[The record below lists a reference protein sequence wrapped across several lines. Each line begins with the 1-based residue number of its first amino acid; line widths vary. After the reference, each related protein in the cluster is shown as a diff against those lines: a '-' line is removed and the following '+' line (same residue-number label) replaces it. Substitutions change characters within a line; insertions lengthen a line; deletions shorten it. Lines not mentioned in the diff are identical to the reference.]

1 MSLETH
7 CEFNQCVF
15 PLKFRN
21 PRCELRVHR

>member
-7 CEFNQCVF
+7 CEFNQCLF

-21 PRCELRVHR
+21 PRCEFRVHR